1 MEPIDLD
8 FNGMD
13 VSKIDVNLKHLYYFV
28 VVAETGNIT
37 RAAQRLYMTQS
48 TLSKNMALLEE
59 RVGVPLLHHTGRQIT
74 LSQTGEYLYKR
85 WKRLITAYRDDMLQ
99 AEALTDATLR
109 MLRVGCFPVLDT
121 YRFLLPYTDAL
132 YRRRPKLAVEMYRMN
147 YIRLLEHLN
156 ARKIDAIFTLLD
168 DLPENR
174 EPYEWEVVSH
184 HPLTA
189 VVPAV
194 HPLAAEAR
202 LQLEDLRGCVL
213 LMNEPDGNLSRV
225 ELIKELLERHDVRPK
240 AVQYVNNDLTAY
252 LAAAQGRGVALGIRA
267 LYPEGDDAVRLIDLT
282 DAEQAVAAVWCRD
295 AEADVK
301 AAIYDLFA

>member
-1 MEPIDLD
+1 MGTIDLD

-48 TLSKNMALLEE
+48 TLSKNMLLLEE
-59 RVGVPLLHHTGRQIT
+59 RVGMPLLHHTGRQIT
-74 LSQTGEYLYKR
+74 LSPMGEFLYKH
-85 WKRLITAYRDDMLQ
+85 WKGLVTAYRDNMLQ
-99 AEALTDATLR
+99 AEALLDNTMRT
-109 MLRVGCFPVLDT
+109 LRVGCFPVLDT
-121 YRFLLPYTDAL
+121 YRFLRPYTDAL
-132 YRRRPKLAVEMYRMN
+132 HRKRPELAVEMYRMN

-156 ARKIDAIFTLLD
+156 ARKIDVIFTLLD
-168 DLPENR
+168 DLPDSR
-174 EPYEWEVVSH
+174 EAYEWEIVSR
-184 HPLTA
+184 HPLAA
-189 VVPAV
+189 VLPAT
-194 HPLAAEAR
+194 HPLAAETR

-225 ELIKELLERHDVRPK
+225 GFVSRLLAEHDVQPK

-267 LYPEGDDAVRLIDLT
+267 LYPEGNDAVRLAELT
-282 DAEQAVAAVWCRD
+282 DAGQEVAAVWCRD
-295 AEADVK
+295 AGADVK
-301 AAIYDLFA
+301 AAIHDLLA